1 MKPQIPKKEELEFR
15 KMSAVFTGFSQADL
29 QGTGLNEL
37 LFNTI
42 QKTLATGI
50 LNELLELF
58 DDLCHKHEQQSAFK
72 DEVRKQI
79 FESEK
84 YGPLARNIIQVWYTG
99 TWYQMADDWIKY
111 YGSTNNVDFIVSA
124 ESYVNGL
131 VWPAIGSHPM
141 GAKQEGF
148 GTWAFKPPSYHQ
160 Y

>member
-1 MKPQIPKKEELEFR
+1 
-15 KMSAVFTGFSQADL
+15 
-29 QGTGLNEL
+29 
-37 LFNTI
+37 
-42 QKTLATGI
+42 
-50 LNELLELF
+50 
-58 DDLCHKHEQQSAFK
+58 
-72 DEVRKQI
+72 
-79 FESEK
+79 
-84 YGPLARNIIQVWYTG
+84 
-99 TWYQMADDWIKY
+99 MADDWIKY